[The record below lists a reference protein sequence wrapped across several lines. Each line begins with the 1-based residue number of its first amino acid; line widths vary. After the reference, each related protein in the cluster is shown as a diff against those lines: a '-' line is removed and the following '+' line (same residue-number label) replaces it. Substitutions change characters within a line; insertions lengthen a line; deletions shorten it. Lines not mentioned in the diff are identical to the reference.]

1 VSRLNRLS
9 EWLLRQ
15 PLVWGGLGAMAFYAL
30 VVPQA
35 ERGSILERT
44 FAGGL
49 WQFKAA
55 ACILAFA
62 GIAALGMRLL
72 GLVVQFGA
80 LERRVLPAAP
90 SVGQAPAEAAE
101 LLAELDAAL
110 PTFNATL
117 LAQRLRRALELV
129 IRRDSADQLEAD
141 LDRLAAEDRRDM
153 AERSSGVKL
162 LTIAVPLIG
171 VAGAATGVAIALQ
184 GLAGKS
190 LDAALPGVLEGVGL
204 ALGGLAQAISLA
216 LGLLAARV
224 VVGRVEQRLLT
235 AVDAAA
241 ARQLM
246 GRFVSYGTA
255 NDPHLASVQR
265 MSEKLLATVESA
277 AKRQDDAIASSLA
290 SATRRWEDMAGS
302 ASTMLHRTLTEALA
316 SGLKEHA
323 HAINGGLAKL
333 NENLQTT
340 LVRHAQILGE
350 NIDQHTGALADSLE
364 HHTAVI
370 AETEKSLAAEGR
382 RHLTDMEATLG
393 ETMLLNATRQEKL
406 IATSESV
413 LKEMQGA
420 LVESAGAA
428 VAQQEQLIKQ
438 SDVLLKVVDATGQ
451 VRKLEEALN
460 SNLLSLA
467 ASHNFEQTATSLAA
481 AVQLLSVR
489 LRQPAIIRNEID
501 LGRDESTSHAA

>member
-1 VSRLNRLS
+1 
-9 EWLLRQ
+9 
-15 PLVWGGLGAMAFYAL
+15 MAFYAL

-35 ERGSILERT
+35 ERGSILERA

-55 ACILAFA
+55 ACLLAFA
-62 GIAALGMRLL
+62 GIATLGMRLL

-80 LERRVLPAAP
+80 LERRVLPAAH
-90 SVGQAPAEAAE
+90 GQRQTPTEAAE
-101 LLAELDAAL
+101 LLGELDAAL

-117 LAQRLRRALELV
+117 LAKRLRRALELV
-129 IRRDSADQLEAD
+129 AQRDSADQLEAD
-141 LDRLAAEDRRDM
+141 LHRLADDDRRE
-153 AERSSGVKL
+153 AIERSSGVRL
-162 LTIAVPLIG
+162 VTIAVPLVGI
-171 VAGAATGVAIALQ
+171 AGAAAGTAISLQ

-190 LDAALPGVLEGVGL
+190 LDAALPGVLEGIGL
-204 ALGGLAQAISLA
+204 AFGGLVQAIA
-216 LGLLAARV
+216 LTLMLLAARV
-224 VVGRVEQRLLT
+224 VVSRVEQRLLA

-241 ARQLM
+241 AKQLL
-246 GRFVSYGTA
+246 GRFLSYGTA
-255 NDPHLASVQR
+255 SDPHLASVQR
-265 MSEKLLATVESA
+265 MSEKLLATVETA
-277 AKRQDDAIASSLA
+277 AQRQDDAIARSLA
-290 SATRRWEDMAGS
+290 AASQRWEEMAGS
-302 ASTMLHRTLTEALA
+302 ASTILHRNLTEALA

-370 AETEKSLAAEGR
+370 AETEKSLAAEGQ

-393 ETMLLNATRQEKL
+393 EAMLLNATRQEKL

-413 LKEMQGA
+413 LKEMQAA

-438 SDVLLKVVDATGQ
+438 SDILLRVVDATGQ

-460 SNLLSLA
+460 ANLLSLA